1 MLEQREI
8 IRHILSKHAV
18 IYSYAADKLL
28 SIIKTTLNE
37 MKKLLAILTLA
48 SISLFSLN
56 AVAQDSNAPAAK
68 ADAPKV
74 ATKSLADMWRAG
86 GITMYPL
93 GLFAIF
99 GTTLIIYNFIA
110 IRRKKFLNPKG
121 VVILERMVNQLQIKE
136 SIDYCEK
143 NPSPITNIIG
153 AGLAR
158 SNDNEVDADAMA
170 QAMEEAS
177 VEEFA
182 GPYVLINYLS
192 VIASLAPMMGLYGTV
207 SGMVKAFNTIA
218 AEGAGSASK
227 LADNISEAL
236 ITTAAGMIIG
246 IPAMFFFFFFK
257 NRYGAIISSSSRII
271 GDIIFTLKTSLK
283 YGPQDISELEAD
295 AEGDNKA
302 VIDAAAEKPADG
314 ENK

>member
-1 MLEQREI
+1 
-8 IRHILSKHAV
+8 
-18 IYSYAADKLL
+18 
-28 SIIKTTLNE
+28 
-37 MKKLLAILTLA
+37 MKKILAILTFA
-48 SISLFSLN
+48 SISAFGLS
-56 AVAQDSNAPAAK
+56 AMAQDTNAPATEAK
-68 ADAPKV
+68 APEV
-74 ATKSLADMWRAG
+74 ATKSLMDLWRAG

-110 IRRKKFLNPKG
+110 VRRKKFLNPTG
-121 VVILERMVNQLQIKE
+121 VAEVEKMVNQLQIKE
-136 SIDYCEK
+136 AIAYCEK
-143 NPSPITNIIG
+143 NPSPITNILG
-153 AGLAR
+153 SGLSR
-158 SNDNEVDADAMA
+158 STDNEIDTEAMT

-182 GPYVLINYLS
+182 APYVLINYLS
-192 VIASLAPMMGLYGTV
+192 VIASLAPMLGLYGTV

-257 NRYGAIISSSSRII
+257 NKYGAIISGASRII
-271 GDIIFTLKTSLK
+271 GDTMFTLKTAIK
-283 YGPQDISELEAD
+283 FGPQDISEVIAD
-295 AEGDNKA
+295 SNEGN
-302 VIDAAAEKPADG
+302 AAAMEAATKEEK
-314 ENK
+314 